1 MAILIACGAGA
12 GPAGGQARQGA
23 PNFEIATE
31 EGAFRGVAEAF
42 ITAAAADNRRKLAD
56 MLSPAVV
63 GRTGAR
69 SLERFLAE
77 EVLAFFKPYTE
88 LARSVSV
95 TRTADVRGFAFYM
108 DMVSATG
115 ELQPFVIAV
124 IEEGGAKV
132 VANVLVDRLVE
143 GRHCFKCPRVGNARI
158 PDDRSQDQASPA
170 IVARHRHQ
178 TRVRERMHGGPDV
191 KARGPARIAELE
203 QLGCIEA
210 AMSLPARGS

>member
-1 MAILIACGAGA
+1 LLRFERINGDAHEHIPDFAQRVGTPPIACAAMAILIPCGAGA
-12 GPAGGQARQGA
+12 DQARQGA

-77 EVLAFFKPYTE
+77 EVLAFFNPYKE
-88 LARSVSV
+88 LARSASV

-108 DMVSATG
+108 DMVSVTG
-115 ELQPFVIAV
+115 ELHPFVIYV
-124 IEEGGAKV
+124 IEERGAKV

-143 GRHCFKCPRVGNARI
+143 GRHCFKVPTGWKCP
-158 PDDRSQDQASPA
+158 DSS
-170 IVARHRHQ
+170 
-178 TRVRERMHGGPDV
+178 
-191 KARGPARIAELE
+191 
-203 QLGCIEA
+203 
-210 AMSLPARGS
+210 